1 MFSISIKHIITSYI
15 LLDLVWPRDGLKTN
29 VSPIALVYHPP
40 ESKMSFGLLQWRIL
54 HVDALWQN
62 FSWKIPLPLI
72 FFSFNQSL
80 LPYLTWLKDCYF
92 PHFCMVNKNMYSIFT
107 PNQISGDTGHWTSSY
122 IIKQNKLAAQ
132 AKSGRF
138 IQVIDDYFIVVSLRI
153 TSRAGIF

>member
-1 MFSISIKHIITSYI
+1 MYLQLLWYITH
-15 LLDLVWPRDGLKTN
+15 L
-29 VSPIALVYHPP
+29 SPKWVLAYCSEEFFMLMH
-40 ESKMSFGLLQWRIL
+40 FGRIL
-54 HVDALWQN
+54 ALA
-62 FSWKIPLPLI
+62 WKIPLPLI